1 MVVQQLEMVIV
12 KLVVLQ
18 ELNIFYTYHL
28 KNVLNKLAETK
39 KTSLHLLQEN
49 YFVMSDLV
57 LLEMMPMLV
66 KHVKLIKDIIVHL
79 KIWVLVLMA
88 HNVLLVLTLFVWI
101 VQMIYAKNA
110 QMVIMHKIINVK
122 NVMMH
127 VN

>member
-1 MVVQQLEMVIV
+1 
-12 KLVVLQ
+12 
-18 ELNIFYTYHL
+18 
-28 KNVLNKLAETK
+28 
-39 KTSLHLLQEN
+39 
-49 YFVMSDLV
+49 
-57 LLEMMPMLV
+57 MMPMLV